1 MAYHIRYGTVKT
13 KRTVRPVL
21 LTVLFLV
28 LFLLASNLLFPQ
40 QLMALRE
47 LVFSHSAWDAL
58 SSHLQQSEGILDT
71 VAAFCQDI
79 LNVNAD

>member
-1 MAYHIRYGTVKT
+1 MAYHIRYDTVKT
-13 KRTVRPVL
+13 KCTARPVL
-21 LTVLFLV
+21 LTVLFFV

-47 LVFSHSAWDAL
+47 LVFSHAVWDAL

-71 VAAFCQDI
+71 VAAIYQDI
-79 LNVNAD
+79 LNANAD